1 MERQL
6 SGGLGELGGYVC
18 SGGGPRENHKSPS
31 GLKVVEHQIWAYSA
45 VKLNSGP
52 RLRSR
57 PRSHSLSI
65 TWIHLDPPCFLF
77 LDSFLMPV
85 PILEVLS
92 QFEQC

>member
-1 MERQL
+1 M
-6 SGGLGELGGYVC
+6 GNIC

-31 GLKVVEHQIWAYSA
+31 GLKVVRYEIWPYSA

-52 RLRSR
+52 RL
-57 PRSHSLSI
+57 RSHSLSI

-77 LDSFLMPV
+77 LNSFLMPI
-85 PILEVLS
+85 PIFEVLS